1 MMYQVPPPV
10 AEAFGHE
17 LLIAAGR
24 SDDDWSVRA
33 SGFAPQRHWFSYG
46 TETWSLCN
54 VSVPQWHRLSAA
66 ETMSLHGAHKH
77 TRAGGQVE
85 RARVQ
90 AARTIRKFGG
100 T

>member
-33 SGFAPQRHWFSYG
+33 SGFAPQSYWG
-46 TETWSLCN
+46 MSSYSNTVIHVLPLATLSRAYDTRLRLEG
-54 VSVPQWHRLSAA
+54 PHRRLRSD
-66 ETMSLHGAHKH
+66 
-77 TRAGGQVE
+77 
-85 RARVQ
+85 
-90 AARTIRKFGG
+90 
-100 T
+100 